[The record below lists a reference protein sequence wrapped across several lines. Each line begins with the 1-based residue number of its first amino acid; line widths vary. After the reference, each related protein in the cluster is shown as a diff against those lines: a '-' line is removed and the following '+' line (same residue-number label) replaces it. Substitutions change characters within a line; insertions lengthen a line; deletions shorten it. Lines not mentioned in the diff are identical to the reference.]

1 MGVQL
6 MDQDLINIL
15 NRMKQNCKVEQD
27 THYDCPICEDKGYTF
42 KTDEHGYEVA
52 VPCKCLAKKQSI
64 QKMNRSG
71 LTEVF
76 KQKTINSFKTDK
88 KWQIEAKFKVKQYI
102 EDFLKKGSNAGLIL
116 SGQPGSGKTHLG
128 IGTMLE
134 LINNNIGCV
143 YKEYITMLTDLKQT
157 SMDETDYIRTLEK
170 YINPRVLFLDD
181 FLKGQP
187 TEADRKYIY
196 KVINTRYLKGKPII
210 ISTEKSIKEIL
221 EFDEA
226 VGSRIVEMAQ
236 NNIITFPRGIE
247 NNYRLRNII

>member
-1 MGVQL
+1 
-6 MDQDLINIL
+6 MDAVLL
-15 NRMKQNCKVEQD
+15 NRIKATLEKHAPEPAK
-27 THYDCPICEDKGYTF
+27 YDCPKCEDRGYIF
-42 KTDEHGYEVA
+42 KIQDGYEVA
-52 VPCKCLAKKQSI
+52 VPCSCLEKRQSI
-64 QKMNRSG
+64 EKLALSN

-76 KQKTINSFKTDK
+76 RQKTINSFNADK
-88 KWQIEAKFKVKQYI
+88 EWQIKAKNEVLRYI
-102 EDFLKKGSNAGLIL
+102 NDFLKKETNASLIL
-116 SGQPGSGKTHLG
+116 VGNPGSGKTHLG

-134 LINNNIGCV
+134 LIDNNVGCV

-196 KVINTRYLKGKPII
+196 KVINTRYLKGKPMI

-221 EFDEA
+221 MFDEA

>member
-1 MGVQL
+1 
-6 MDQDLINIL
+6 MDAILL
-15 NRMKQNCKVEQD
+15 NRIKATLEKHSPEPAK
-27 THYDCPICEDKGYTF
+27 YDCPKCEDRGYVF
-42 KTDEHGYEVA
+42 EIQDGYEVA
-52 VPCKCLAKKQSI
+52 VPCECLEKKQSI
-64 QKMNRSG
+64 EKLALSN

-76 KQKTINSFKTDK
+76 RQKTINSFNADK
-88 KWQIEAKFKVKQYI
+88 EWQIKAKNEVLRYI
-102 EDFLKKGSNAGLIL
+102 NDFLKKETNASLIL
-116 SGQPGSGKTHLG
+116 VGNPGSGKTHLG
-128 IGTMLE
+128 IGAMLE
-134 LINNNIGCV
+134 LIDNNVGCV

-196 KVINTRYLKGKPII
+196 KIINTRYLKGKPMI

-221 EFDEA
+221 MFDEA

>member
-1 MGVQL
+1 

-64 QKMNRSG
+64 QKMNRSN

-76 KQKTINSFKTDK
+76 KQKTINSFKADK
-88 KWQIEAKFKVKQYI
+88 KWQIEAKFKVLDYVEK
-102 EDFLKKGSNAGLIL
+102 FLKEETNASLIL
-116 SGQPGSGKTHLG
+116 VGNPGGGKTHLG
-128 IGTMLE
+128 IAAMLE
-134 LINNNIGCV
+134 LINNNVGCV

>member
-1 MGVQL
+1 

>member
-1 MGVQL
+1 
-6 MDQDLINIL
+6 MDAILL
-15 NRMKQNCKVEQD
+15 NRIKATLEKHSPEPAK
-27 THYDCPICEDKGYTF
+27 YDCPKCEDRGYVF
-42 KTDEHGYEVA
+42 EIKDGYEVA
-52 VPCKCLAKKQSI
+52 VPCECLEKKQSI
-64 QKMNRSG
+64 EKLALSN

-76 KQKTINSFKTDK
+76 RQKTINSFKADK
-88 KWQIEAKFKVKQYI
+88 EWQIKAKNDVIRYI
-102 EDFLKKGSNAGLIL
+102 DDFLKKETNASLIL
-116 SGQPGSGKTHLG
+116 VGNPGSGKTHLG

-134 LINNNIGCV
+134 LIDNNVGCV

-196 KVINTRYLKGKPII
+196 KIINTRYLKGKPMI

-221 EFDEA
+221 MFDEA

>member
-1 MGVQL
+1 

-15 NRMKQNCKVEQD
+15 NRMKQNCKVED
-27 THYDCPICEDKGYTF
+27 MHYDCPICEDKGYTF

-181 FLKGQP
+181 FLKGEP
-187 TEADRKYIY
+187 TVADRKYIY

-221 EFDEA
+221 MFDEA

>member
-1 MGVQL
+1 

-15 NRMKQNCKVEQD
+15 NRMKQNCKVED
-27 THYDCPICEDKGYTF
+27 MHYDCPTCEDKGYTF

-134 LINNNIGCV
+134 LIDNNIGCV
-143 YKEYITMLTDLKQT
+143 YREYLSMLTNLKQT
-157 SMDETDYIRTLEK
+157 SMDETDYIRELEK
-170 YINPRVLFLDD
+170 YTNPTVLFLDD
-181 FLKGQP
+181 FLKGEP
-187 TEADRKYIY
+187 TSADLKHIY

-226 VGSRIVEMAQ
+226 IGSRLIEQ
-236 NNIITFPRGIE
+236 TKGNIIEFPRDFS
-247 NNYRLRNII
+247 NNYRLKNII

>member
-1 MGVQL
+1 

-143 YKEYITMLTDLKQT
+143 YKEYLSMLTNLKQT
-157 SMDETDYIRTLEK
+157 SMDETDYLRELEK
-170 YINPRVLFLDD
+170 YTNPTVLFLDD
-181 FLKGQP
+181 FLKGEP
-187 TEADRKYIY
+187 TVADRKYIY
-196 KVINTRYLKGKPII
+196 KVINTRYLKGMPII
-210 ISTEKSIKEIL
+210 ISTEKGIKEIL